1 MQTYLECYPCVL
13 RQAIEAAKMAQASP
27 SQQRTIVNLTL
38 KILSELPDD
47 VTPPEIGAQVHQIVR
62 KITSHPDPYASV
74 KQEATTM
81 ALALLPRLRAMI
93 QSAPDQLEAAIR
105 LSIAGNVIDFG
116 PQPDYDLWQ
125 EVERVMVQDLAIDD
139 LQLLREHLRT
149 AQSILLIGDNAG
161 ETVFDR
167 LLIEALS
174 KPVTYVVRGGPVLND
189 ATHEDAIAAGIDEV
203 AEIIDQ
209 GNRLPG
215 IVLDISPIAFQA
227 RFRAADLIL
236 SKGMGNYETLSEVPA
251 PIFFLLKVKCPVISR
266 DIGAPVGSII
276 VKRGLDPQQ

>member
-1 MQTYLECYPCVL
+1 
-13 RQAIEAAKMAQASP
+13 MAQASA

-38 KILSELPDD
+38 KILSELPEG

-62 KITSHPDPYASV
+62 EITGHPDPYASV

-81 ALALLPRLRAMI
+81 ALDLLPRLRTMI

-125 EVERVMVQDLAIDD
+125 EVKQVMVQDLAIDD
-139 LQLLREHLRT
+139 LQLLREHLQT

-189 ATHEDAIAAGIDEV
+189 ATHEDAIAAGIDKV

-209 GNRLPG
+209 GTRLPG
-215 IVLDISPIAFQA
+215 VVLDISPRTFQA
-227 RFRAADLIL
+227 HFQAADLIL